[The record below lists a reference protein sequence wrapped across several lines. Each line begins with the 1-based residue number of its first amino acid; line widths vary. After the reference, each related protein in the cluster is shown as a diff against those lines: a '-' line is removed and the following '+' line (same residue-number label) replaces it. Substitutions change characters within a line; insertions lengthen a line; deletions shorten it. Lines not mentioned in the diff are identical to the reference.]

1 MKILKAIKKD
11 GMVLAE
17 IEINQPETQDIN
29 IETGE
34 VIKQSD
40 KKLVMKVSTYDDSD
54 ELKIKDRLLKEVKKT
69 EEPYNFSDPNLDE
82 DKIKS
87 ELDKRPKETRGIR
100 EL

>member
-1 MKILKAIKKD
+1 MKILNAIKKD
-11 GMVLAE
+11 GMIIAD
-17 IEINQPETQDIN
+17 IETDQPETQDIN

-40 KKLVMKVSTYDDSD
+40 KKLIVKVSTYDDSD
-54 ELKIKDRLLKEVKKT
+54 ELKIKDRLLKEVESL
-69 EEPYNFSDPNLDE
+69 EEPYNFSDNTIDK
-82 DKIKS
+82 DKIKN